1 MSKTHKIT
9 QLKKRIAELER
20 MLNNIPAL
28 DDNIIQRHNR
38 EIVVLENTL
47 RIYASQLQFKP
58 TEEDIV
64 QRVIRDMFNLREH
77 PELINL
83 FTCTEYISRIDPMYP
98 DTETHFFDVRCEI
111 LKPTQQQ

>member
-20 MLNNIPAL
+20 MLKEIPSL
-28 DDNIIQRHNR
+28 QDRFDIQPNR

-47 RIYASQLQFKP
+47 RISASQMRFKP
-58 TEEDIV
+58 TDEDIV
-64 QRVIRDMFNLREH
+64 QRAIRDMFDLYEH

-98 DTETHFFDVRCEI
+98 DTDTHFFDVRCEI
-111 LKPTQQQ
+111 LKPTQQ